1 VVVIP
6 QRRSIKIMF
15 SPAFT
20 ARAPFITKATTKAAG
35 ESFSISQMTNS

>member
-15 SPAFT
+15 SAAFT